1 MKETMKVGIGQTPQ
15 LCQDALI
22 EMLRELFAGKKYN
35 GQEGRKPLAIF
46 KQDLPIPE
54 ENDVDADT
62 DVAHAPYIV
71 VRMTGGEIADDK
83 SPQTVEFSLIICAYD
98 TGIERAGFPGC
109 CQHQGRHRAE
119 SVHRAVLRRSLHH
132 PKAYRLGLAAG
143 RHSPVLLRSCDHELY
158 SSGHDPRHR
167 IGGTAMSKKTEPRAA
182 DIAAPMSEAAAA
194 AEVKTAVPMEREAK
208 TGPVVYC
215 GPSVRGVARQY
226 TVYAGT
232 IPAALADFIQAH
244 PAAKGLLVSVGR
256 FAQVRSNLGRSGT
269 AEAILFQ
276 KIKSEL

>member
-35 GQEGRKPLAIF
+35 GQEGRKPLVIF

-98 TGIERAGFPGC
+98 TGIERAGF
-109 CQHQGRHRAE
+109 QDVANIKEDIVQRACTAPYFGGAFTILKPIAWALQQDDTAPYYYG
-119 SVHRAVLRRSLHH
+119 AVTMN
-132 PKAYRLGLAAG
+132 
-143 RHSPVLLRSCDHELY
+143 C
-158 SSGHDPRHR
+158 
-167 IGGTAMSKKTEPRAA
+167 T
-182 DIAAPMSEAAAA
+182 
-194 AEVKTAVPMEREAK
+194 EAK
-208 TGPVVYC
+208 TGPGVYC